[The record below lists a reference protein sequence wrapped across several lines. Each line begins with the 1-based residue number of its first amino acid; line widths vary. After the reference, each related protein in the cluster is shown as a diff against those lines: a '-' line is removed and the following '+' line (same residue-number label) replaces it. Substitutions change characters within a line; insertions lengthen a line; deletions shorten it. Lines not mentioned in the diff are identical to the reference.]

1 MTQGCTFREPLLL
14 QCPLICFPMHARE
27 RNPVPLYPR
36 QTKPRRWM
44 QGPSSN
50 HTLPLLGADFSTL
63 HLADFPMEN
72 HTWSPGKHRLVCYK
86 QGLDRKLSQQLTL
99 NPPPTSPRT
108 FSMGTLVFSK
118 WTSQAERQT
127 DRQTERE
134 TERESVHMFWSPDPF
149 IRAPIPIWGLHSHGL
164 IYTQIPPKGL
174 MSNTITLR
182 IRALTWILRGQTS
195 SP

>member
-118 WTSQAERQT
+118 WTSQAET
-127 DRQTERE
+127 HDIECLKYKPLCT
-134 TERESVHMFWSPDPF
+134 WSAGMKF
-149 IRAPIPIWGLHSHGL
+149 IFIHSFY
-164 IYTQIPPKGL
+164 IYQ
-174 MSNTITLR
+174 
-182 IRALTWILRGQTS
+182 
-195 SP
+195 